1 MITLEANLS
10 VRVAVELYRKQG
22 LPKENLFTDI
32 THYAINHYAYFSP
45 NYLILAEVVT
55 GPESE
60 GWFIELAIGKNALQ
74 RFFEIAPFEL
84 PWIGFA
90 RPERNRT
97 TKWYSWNKL
106 KNKICHERAKD
117 HTSSN
122 AEAANSNGCCCK
134 LIERPAWFTEA

>member
-1 MITLEANLS
+1 
-10 VRVAVELYRKQG
+10 VRVAVSLYEKQG
-22 LPKENLFTDI
+22 LPKEKLFTDI

-60 GWFIELAIGKNALQ
+60 GWFIELAVGKGALQ

-84 PWIGFA
+84 PWVGFA

-97 TKWYSWNKL
+97 TKWYSWIKL
-106 KNKICHERAKD
+106 KNKIYERSKD
-117 HTSSN
+117 HAAYYTKTTSTYGCGGIV
-122 AEAANSNGCCCK
+122 NGS
-134 LIERPAWFTEA
+134 AT